1 MIEKCFDE
9 GIIQAFLDGELASD
23 LLENVARHVAV
34 CSDCATQLAEAEE
47 ESVFAFSTL
56 EQEFSTLVP
65 TQRLWTKI
73 NDSIGKERK
82 SLWQTVFA
90 FFKNPTV
97 AAFASLLVI
106 FGLFMAVL
114 SLQKSEPVKTVA
126 QNDSTQQ
133 KVITPIFT
141 PEIASQPLPKVDSD
155 KSQMSDALKNNKKD
169 FQIVKIDFAKKEI
182 NPKIENRPTKI
193 QPDVDGA
200 KDKGQKTNGNYLI
213 GEESYLKTIATLE
226 TTVNSR
232 KDEILRPSSRFAFE
246 KDLAVVDDA
255 IKIMKA
261 EVKKNPKNE
270 AAKDMLRTSYQN
282 KIDLLNSVTEKTE
295 LMASLKQ

>member
-1 MIEKCFDE
+1 MKNCFDE
-9 GIIQAFLDGELASD
+9 GTIQAFLDGELASD
-23 LLENVARHVAV
+23 LLENVARHVAM
-34 CSDCATQLAEAEE
+34 CNDCAVLMAEAEE
-47 ESVFAFSTL
+47 ESAFAFSAL
-56 EQEFSTLVP
+56 EQEFNTLVP

-82 SLWQTVFA
+82 SVWQAVFA
-90 FFKNPTV
+90 FFRNPTV
-97 AAFASLLVI
+97 AAFASLLVV

-114 SLQKSEPVKTVA
+114 SLQKSEPVNTVA
-126 QNDSTQQ
+126 QKDSNQP
-133 KVITPIFT
+133 KVIAPVFT
-141 PEIASQPLPKVDSD
+141 PETASQTLPKNDSD
-155 KSQMSDALKNNKKD
+155 KPQVADLKTNKKD
-169 FQIVKIDFAKKEI
+169 FQIVKTDFAKKEI
-182 NPKIENRPTKI
+182 SPKIENRPSKI

-200 KDKGQKTNGNYLI
+200 KDKGQKTKDNYLI

-255 IKIMKA
+255 IKVMKA